1 MTRQDQSI
9 SSYGFWYLVPSLM
22 VLIVFWIV
30 PLFFVGGYS
39 FFHFTYGMHP
49 RFVGFNQ
56 YHQLLETQ
64 SFWQALRVTLF
75 FTLGVVVVGGAISLL
90 FAVLLYRGMRASGL
104 FRALFFLPYVMP
116 VVATSTVWLWMYQPR
131 VGLID
136 HVLGVL
142 GLGSGIGWV
151 NDPTLALVSLIIYTI
166 WFSFGF
172 TMLLFLA
179 GLTNIP
185 RDLLEAASVDGA
197 SSWRQFWHIIWP
209 LLSPTTL
216 FVIVI
221 NTINAFQTFT
231 QIFALTRGGPLNGTT
246 TLTYL
251 IYETAFNYFHFG
263 EASAQAVIFFVM
275 ILGLTGLQFWVSRRS
290 IYYGG

>member
-1 MTRQDQSI
+1 
-9 SSYGFWYLVPSLM
+9 
-22 VLIVFWIV
+22 
-30 PLFFVGGYS
+30 
-39 FFHFTYGMHP
+39 
-49 RFVGFNQ
+49 
-56 YHQLLETQ
+56 
-64 SFWQALRVTLF
+64 
-75 FTLGVVVVGGAISLL
+75 
-90 FAVLLYRGMRASGL
+90 
-104 FRALFFLPYVMP
+104 
-116 VVATSTVWLWMYQPR
+116 MYQPR